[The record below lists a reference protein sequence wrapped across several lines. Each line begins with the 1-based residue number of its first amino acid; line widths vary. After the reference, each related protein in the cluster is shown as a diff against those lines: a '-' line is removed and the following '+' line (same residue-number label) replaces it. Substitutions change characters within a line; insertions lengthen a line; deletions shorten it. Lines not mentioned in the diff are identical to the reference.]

1 MAEMLVVK
9 HQMMVSNR
17 SFEDYGWGAH
27 CRGLVELPVAAGPA
41 IRGPVRLL
49 YRFVW
54 GGSISESASTN
65 A

>member
-1 MAEMLVVK
+1 VMAEMLVVK

-41 IRGPVRLL
+41 IREGQ
-49 YRFVW
+49 
-54 GGSISESASTN
+54 ASRGFTPLASRVN
-65 A
+65 